1 MMEAWNAGSAVSGRS
16 RGSSYRADQLK
27 GKARRARV
35 GYAPSEKLFYLGCYP
50 RVLPTIK
57 MDLLT
62 SIKIVHTA
70 LQVKFPTPVIVA
82 G

>member
-1 MMEAWNAGSAVSGRS
+1 MLVLLSVAEAEAAATGQINSKGRP
-16 RGSSYRADQLK
+16 GEQGWDTL
-27 GKARRARV
+27 
-35 GYAPSEKLFYLGCYP
+35 PSEKLFYLGCYP

-57 MDLLT
+57 MDLLA